1 MTQPVRGE
9 VWTVDLDP
17 VRGHEQGGRRPGLV
31 VSAARINESPAGL
44 VVVVPVTSVRKRSD
58 FHVGVEPPEG
68 GLRRSSYLK
77 PEDVRSMS
85 VDRLGRRLGSVS
97 PATMREVELRLRMV
111 LDL

>member
-1 MTQPVRGE
+1 MTLPARGE

-17 VRGHEQGGRRPGLV
+17 VRGHEQGGRRPSLV
-31 VSAARINESPAGL
+31 VSADRVNESPAGL

-77 PEDVRSMS
+77 PEDLRSIS
-85 VDRLGRRLGSVS
+85 IDRLGRRLGSVS
-97 PATMREVELRLRMV
+97 RTTMHEIETRLRMV

>member
-1 MTQPVRGE
+1 MTLPARGE

-17 VRGHEQGGRRPGLV
+17 VRGHEQRGRRPSLV
-31 VSAARINESPAGL
+31 VSADRVNESPAGL

-77 PEDVRSMS
+77 PEDLRSIS
-85 VDRLGRRLGSVS
+85 IDRLGRRLGSVS
-97 PATMREVELRLRMV
+97 RMTMHEIETRLRMV